1 MLESIELIIILLLVC
16 SVIFLTVFKY
26 FKLSA
31 TIAYFA
37 VGILLGPSG
46 AGILYDSDS
55 IRHFV
60 EFGIVFLMFS
70 IGLEFSLPKLNSM
83 RGILFGLGGAQVLI
97 TLATT
102 FFVSRLF
109 GLDLAM
115 AFVIGSALTMSST
128 AIVSKILIERIDLNS
143 RHGRLSIGILLF
155 QDIAVIPILI
165 LLPALSSPAI
175 DINTLFIPIF
185 LKIAVLLSILFWL
198 GKPIINFWFG
208 LVAQQKS
215 RELFVLNVLM
225 VTMFFAYLTHLAG
238 LSYALGAFLAG
249 MLISETRYRY
259 QVESDIASFRDI
271 LLGLFFISVGM
282 MLNLNIFIEY
292 LWIIITIFIG
302 YSLFK
307 ATLIALL
314 TKAFKYEF
322 GVGIRTGIILG
333 QAGEFSFV
341 ILALAK
347 EQNIIGGDI
356 LQIILSV
363 CLLSMICAPF
373 LIPYNG
379 RIARFLSKSYIKNS
393 QKNIEKINDIG
404 HNLSEHVILC
414 GYGRSG
420 QFLGRFLKEE
430 HIPFIAIDMD
440 LNRVND
446 ASNAGELVMYGDASR
461 RVVLNAAGIKNCK
474 AVIITYADDRAS
486 SKVLTVVRETYL
498 DLPVIVRTADESSIA
513 LLQKEGATE
522 VVPEV
527 LEGSLMLG
535 SHALMVLGI
544 PLGRIVKKIRSFRSE
559 RYAMFRGYFKGSTDI
574 SDDFSGQEQLELHSI
589 EIKRNPLL
597 MGSKLENIRFED
609 FNIQIQYLRR
619 PNMLENIDPRPDIIL
634 DDGDILVILGLQQN
648 INHFEK
654 YISSGKIIS

>member
-16 SVIFLTVFKY
+16 SVVFLTVFKY

-307 ATLIALL
+307 ATLISLL
-314 TKAFKYEF
+314 TKAFKYEL

-393 QKNIEKINDIG
+393 QKNIDKINDIG
-404 HNLSEHVILC
+404 HNLSDHVILC

>member
-16 SVIFLTVFKY
+16 SVVFLTVFKY

-314 TKAFKYEF
+314 TKAFKYEL

-404 HNLSEHVILC
+404 HNLSDHVILC

>member
-16 SVIFLTVFKY
+16 SVVFLTVFKY

-314 TKAFKYEF
+314 TKAFKYEL

-393 QKNIEKINDIG
+393 QKNIDKINDIG
-404 HNLSEHVILC
+404 HNLSDHVILC